1 MLYYIILCYNTI
13 SYYNIIILRVLQRL
27 ADKELLD
34 GSKFPREKWETIIR
48 NFLQNGGD
56 DFGVYS
62 LLRNYYIGKTLEE
75 SLKIN
80 IQSLNISDN
89 NSGSGSGC
97 FAKSEGNEEKEKEK
111 EGGDGRANF
120 MVEMTIEC
128 IPSVTSSKGNIVQD
142 TVCVVTS
149 VLCYLGISCLILCLI
164 LSCSSLL
171 CPVLFCSILS
181 CRIILC
187 LTLLCHNLPYPPI
200 FFLI

>member
-1 MLYYIILCYNTI
+1 MYF
-13 SYYNIIILRVLQRL
+13 NIIIRVLQRL

-80 IQSLNISDN
+80 IRSLNNSDSS
-89 NSGSGSGC
+89 NSSSGGDC

-128 IPSVTSSKGNIVQD
+128 IPSVTSSKGNTKYDIFFIIM
-142 TVCVVTS
+142 S
-149 VLCYLGISCLILCLI
+149 VLSYLGISCLDLSSMVPYIVLLYLALPILVLSYNVMFCLI
-164 LSCSSLL
+164 M
-171 CPVLFCSILS
+171 SID
-181 CRIILC
+181 IL
-187 LTLLCHNLPYPPI
+187 PAGP
-200 FFLI
+200 

>member
-1 MLYYIILCYNTI
+1 MYITLHFITSHHITSDNVILYYN
-13 SYYNIIILRVLQRL
+13 IILRVLQRL

-75 SLKIN
+75 SLKID
-80 IQSLNISDN
+80 IQSLNNSDN
-89 NSGSGSGC
+89 SSSGGGGGC
-97 FAKSEGNEEKEKEK
+97 FAKSEGNEEKEK

-128 IPSVTSSKGNIVQD
+128 IPSVTSLKGNIV
-142 TVCVVTS
+142 
-149 VLCYLGISCLILCLI
+149 
-164 LSCSSLL
+164 
-171 CPVLFCSILS
+171 
-181 CRIILC
+181 
-187 LTLLCHNLPYPPI
+187 
-200 FFLI
+200 